1 MREGTMVAVL
11 ILVGVF
17 VAVFVGHNVG
27 GATTGPAFG
36 PAVGADAI
44 SKTWAAAL
52 MTIFFFSGPGRLA
65 AESST
70 RSELNWSI
78 VATETIYT
86 LIATQSCD
94 QVCSDLQW
102 LL

>member
-1 MREGTMVAVL
+1 MVAVL

-27 GATTGPAFG
+27 GATTGPA
-36 PAVGADAI
+36 VGADAI
-44 SKTWAAAL
+44 LKTWAAAL
-52 MTIFFFSGPGRLA
+52 MAIFFFSAPERLA